1 MKWYEI
7 VGAAGFWF
15 VIAGLGGLGGAI
27 EFGTGWEAS
36 MAFLGFGSFFLGIA
50 MDEYAEKKESA
61 MVYQLENHMVVDR
74 EWEQNTPLE
83 VSEKLRG
90 VGYTELGTGIFVPED
105 DAYEYAM
112 ERISLDEDLKQE
124 FKVIFMEWFYSGNW
138 VKEE

>member
-1 MKWYEI
+1 MKWHEI
-7 VGAAGFWF
+7 IGGIGFWCAL
-15 VIAGLGGLGGAI
+15 IGLGGIAGAI
-27 EFGTGWEAS
+27 EFGIGMEAS

-61 MVYQLENHMVVDR
+61 MVYQLENRMVVDR

-90 VGYTELGTGIFVPED
+90 AGYTELGTGIFVPEE